1 MVALIDSELDHSISS
16 TTGSLARLP
25 VEDTPSTSRER
36 LYRLEL
42 SNRIIIY

>member
-25 VEDTPSTSRER
+25 VEDTPSTTVG
-36 LYRLEL
+36 LKNKAWL
-42 SNRIIIY
+42 SFFDLVF